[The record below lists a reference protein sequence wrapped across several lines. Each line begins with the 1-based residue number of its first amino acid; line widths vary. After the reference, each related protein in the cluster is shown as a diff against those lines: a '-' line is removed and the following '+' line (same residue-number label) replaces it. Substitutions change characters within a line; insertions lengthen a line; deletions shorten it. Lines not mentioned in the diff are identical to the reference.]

1 MSFNDLPPRP
11 PAGFPAGRVYAE
23 EVLERSRL
31 TQALNL
37 VRAFRDIAYGAD
49 YYQKVDV
56 FVPAEG
62 HEGLPVL
69 LFLHGGGWSGG
80 YKEMLGFMA
89 PAIVAMN
96 AVFVSVSYR
105 LVPEAPYPA
114 AVDDTAN
121 AVAWAYRHIAQYG
134 GDPGRLHLGGHS
146 AGAHLAALVALR
158 GELLVERGLPGGVVK
173 SATSV
178 SGPLDLV
185 FDARRTEH
193 QADIRMRDRF
203 IERPADI
210 AAANPIAHVHDR
222 SPPFYISVGEN
233 DFAPIIDSG
242 SRMVA
247 ALTARNI
254 PVTHDVFA
262 GHGHFDTSARCV
274 DFGHPWLAG
283 LRWQLSWPR

>member
-1 MSFNDLPPRP
+1 MSFDDLPARP
-11 PAGFPAGRVYAE
+11 PAVFPASRVYAE
-23 EVLERSRL
+23 DALERSRL

-37 VRAFRDIAYGAD
+37 VRAFRDIAYGRN

-56 FVPAEG
+56 FAPADG
-62 HEGLPVL
+62 GGPWPVL

-80 YKEMLGFMA
+80 NKEMLGFMA

-114 AVDDTAN
+114 AVDDTAD
-121 AVAWAYRHIAQYG
+121 AVAWAYRHIALYG
-134 GDPGRLHLGGHS
+134 GDPDRLHLGGHS

-158 GELLVERGLPGGVVK
+158 DDLLVGRGLPAGVVR

-185 FDARRTEH
+185 FDARREDH

-203 IERPADI
+203 IGRPADI
-210 AAANPIAHVHDR
+210 AAANPIAHVHNR

-233 DFAPIIDSG
+233 DFPPIIESAA
-242 SRMVA
+242 RMAA
-247 ALTARNI
+247 ALAARHV
-254 PVTHDVFA
+254 PVTHDIFA
-262 GHGHFDTSARCV
+262 GHGHFDTSARCA

-283 LRWQLSWPR
+283 LRRHLSWRR

>member
-1 MSFNDLPPRP
+1 MAFDDLPTRP
-11 PAGFPAGRVYAE
+11 PATFAAGISYAE
-23 EVLERSRL
+23 RTLERSRL
-31 TQALNL
+31 TEALKL
-37 VRAFRDIAYGAD
+37 VRAFRDIAYGPD

-56 FVPAEG
+56 FAPAEG
-62 HEGLPVL
+62 GTGLPVL

-89 PAIVAMN
+89 PAVVALN

-105 LVPEAPYPA
+105 LVPESPYPA
-114 AVDDTAN
+114 AVDDTAD
-121 AVAWAYRHIAQYG
+121 AVAWAYRHIARHG

-146 AGAHLAALVALR
+146 AGAQLAALVALR
-158 GELLVERGLPGGVVK
+158 GDLLAGRGLPRGVVR

-185 FDARRTEH
+185 FDARRKEH

-203 IERPADI
+203 IGRPADI
-210 AAANPIAHVHDR
+210 AAANPIAHVHEHA
-222 SPPFYISVGEN
+222 PPFYISVGQE
-233 DFAPIIDSG
+233 DFPSIIDSG
-242 SRMVA
+242 SRMA
-247 ALTARNI
+247 AVLAARGV
-254 PVTHDVFA
+254 PVIHDVFA

-283 LRWQLSWPR
+283 IRRQLGTR